1 MRKKIPGPRALP
13 YIGVAHHYLKNP
25 LGYVEK
31 LRDDYGDIVAMP
43 LPGAKSYLISDPDFI
58 KEIFTGTNKIFV
70 KTKKTGKMIERM
82 LGSGLLSATGDVWKR
97 QRSTLN
103 PAFLLS
109 SIRGFERLFQ
119 LEIENMLKR
128 WEQRKD
134 ADSNEIEIAGEMAEL
149 TLGIVISSMFS
160 TDVHDQ
166 AKDISWITS
175 VLQGRF
181 MSLMR
186 RPVFLP
192 DLLPTKAVRDTRKAK
207 KLADKIM
214 YALIRQRRE
223 NPGLV
228 RHDLLSTMLAGL
240 EKGDGTTEKEIRN
253 QMLTLFLAGHDTTAN
268 ALTFTF
274 YLLAKNPGVL
284 AKLVAEVD
292 SVLQGRSAT
301 MDDIEKL
308 SYTRMVFEETM
319 RLYPPAYFMMR
330 SLDADYAYQDY
341 HFKKG
346 NVVFLSMWA
355 MHRDPRFWDDPLE
368 FRPERFSAESR
379 KDRHRYVYFPFGGGP
394 RVCIGQNLAIIEAQM
409 IISMVIQK
417 YTVEYIPDQQFNL
430 RCRVTL
436 SADPGIRL
444 RLLPRS

>member
-13 YIGVAHHYLKNP
+13 FIGVAHHYLKNP

-31 LRDDYGDIVAMP
+31 LRNEFGDIVAMP
-43 LPGAKSYLISDPDFI
+43 LPGANSYLINDPDFI
-58 KEIFTGTNKIFV
+58 KEIFTQTNKVFV

-82 LGSGLLSATGDVWKR
+82 LGPGLLSATGEVWKR

-103 PAFLLS
+103 PAFLMS
-109 SIRGFERLFQ
+109 SIRGFEKLFQ
-119 LEIENMLKR
+119 TEIETLLKS
-128 WEQRKD
+128 WAQKKD
-134 ADSNEIEIAGEMAEL
+134 VNNGVIEISSEMAEL

-160 TDVHDQ
+160 TDVHSQ

-186 RPVFLP
+186 RPIFLP

-214 YALIRQRRE
+214 YGLIHERRK
-223 NPGLV
+223 NPGV
-228 RHDLLSTMLAGL
+228 ARHDLLSTMLTGL
-240 EKGDGTTEKEIRN
+240 EQGDGTTEEEIRN
-253 QMLTLFLAGHDTTAN
+253 QMLTLFLAGHDTTSN

-274 YLLAKNPGVL
+274 YLLAKNPTVM

-292 SVLQGRSAT
+292 SVLQGRPAT
-301 MDDIEKL
+301 MDDLENL
-308 SYTRMVFEETM
+308 SYTRMVFEETL

-330 SLDADYAYQDY
+330 SLDTDYTYQDY
-341 HFKKG
+341 HFNKG
-346 NVVFLSMWA
+346 DVVFLSMWS
-355 MHRDPRFWDDPLE
+355 MHRDPRFWDNPLE
-368 FRPERFSAESR
+368 FKPERFSAENK

-409 IISMVIQK
+409 IISMIVQK
-417 YTVEYIPDQQFNL
+417 YALEYVPDQKFDL

-436 SADPGIRL
+436 SADPGIKL
-444 RLLPRS
+444 RLVPR